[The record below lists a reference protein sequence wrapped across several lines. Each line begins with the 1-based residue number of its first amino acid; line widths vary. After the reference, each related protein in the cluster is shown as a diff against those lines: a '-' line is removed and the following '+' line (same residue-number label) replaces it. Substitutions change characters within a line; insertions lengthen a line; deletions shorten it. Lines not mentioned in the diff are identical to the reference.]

1 MAQFVG
7 KLLVAGLALAAVAG
21 TAEAQ
26 TAAAKGKVVTVQM
39 VDKSATEYR
48 FEPAAIAV
56 QPGDT
61 LRFVTTGA
69 MTHNVEWKVVPAGAK
84 LGDAQV
90 GPYLT
95 AKGQTYELVIDD
107 RFPAGEYEIICTP
120 HQTLGMQAKVTIG
133 KGAGGRAV
141 GGQ

>member
-1 MAQFVG
+1 MIQRVA
-7 KLLVAGLALAAVAG
+7 KMLVTGLALAAITT

-48 FEPAAIAV
+48 FEPAVISV
-56 QPGDT
+56 QAGDT
-61 LRFVTTGA
+61 LRFVTTGD
-69 MTHNVEWKVVPAGAK
+69 MTHNVEWKLVPTGAK

-95 AKGQTYELVIDD
+95 AKGQTYDLVIDD
-107 RFPAGEYEIICTP
+107 RFPAGDYEIICTP
-120 HQTLGMQAKVTIG
+120 HQTLGMQAKV
-133 KGAGGRAV
+133 KLAQV
-141 GGQ
+141 K

>member
-1 MAQFVG
+1 MAQLVG

-26 TAAAKGKVVTVQM
+26 SAAAKGKVVTVQM

-48 FEPAAIAV
+48 FEPATINV
-56 QPGDT
+56 QVGDT

-69 MTHNVEWKVVPAGAK
+69 MTHNVEWKVVPTGAK
-84 LGDAQV
+84 LGDSQV

-95 AKGQTYELVIDD
+95 AKGQTYEVVIDD
-107 RFPAGEYEIICTP
+107 RFAPGEYEIVCTP
-120 HQTLGMQAKVTIG
+120 HQTLGMQAKITIG
-133 KGAGGRAV
+133 KGGTGKAAG
-141 GGQ
+141 Q

>member
-1 MAQFVG
+1 MAQLVG
-7 KLLVAGLALAAVAG
+7 KLLVAGLVFVAVAG

-48 FEPAAIAV
+48 FEPAAVSV

-95 AKGQTYELVIDD
+95 AKGQTYDLVIDS
-107 RFPAGEYEIICTP
+107 RFAPGEYEIICTP

-133 KGAGGRAV
+133 GGSGKAV
-141 GGQ
+141 GGK

>member
-1 MAQFVG
+1 MIQRVT
-7 KLLVAGLALAAVAG
+7 KLLVAGLALAAITG

-26 TAAAKGKVVTVQM
+26 GAKGKVVTVQM

-48 FEPAAIAV
+48 FEPAVITV

-69 MTHNVEWKVVPAGAK
+69 MTHNVEWKLVPAGAK
-84 LGDAQV
+84 LGDVQV

-95 AKGQTYELVIDD
+95 AKGQTYDLVIDD
-107 RFPAGEYEIICTP
+107 RFPAGDYEIICTP
-120 HQTLGMQAKVTIG
+120 HQTLGMQAKVKIA
-133 KGAGGRAV
+133 KGN
-141 GGQ
+141 

>member
-1 MAQFVG
+1 MVQLVG
-7 KLLVAGLALAAVAG
+7 KILVVGLALAALDAG
-21 TAEAQ
+21 SAQAQ
-26 TAAAKGKVVTVQM
+26 TAAAKGKVITVQM

-48 FEPAAIAV
+48 FEPAAISV

-69 MTHNVEWKVVPAGAK
+69 MTHNVEWKVVPTGAK
-84 LGDAQV
+84 LGDSQV

-107 RFPAGEYEIICTP
+107 RFAPGEYEIVCTP

-133 KGAGGRAV
+133 RGSTKAAGG
-141 GGQ
+141 Q

>member
-1 MAQFVG
+1 MARVVA
-7 KLLVAGLALAAVAG
+7 KVLVAGLALAVAAG

-48 FEPAAIAV
+48 FEPAVISV

-84 LGDAQV
+84 LGDSQV

-95 AKGQTYELVIDD
+95 AKGQTYDLVIDS
-107 RFPAGEYEIICTP
+107 RFAPGDYEIVCTP

-133 KGAGGRAV
+133 KGASAKAA